1 MTHCD
6 RELEQVWVLVLCDTI
21 GSPMD
26 FVVGTG
32 KELVHIPY
40 RARVG
45 ADRAC
50 AERRAAFLG
59 ELIHYNDLKEVTILR
74 QKILDNAFHDAGS
87 TGLVKTNLIPEA
99 QASFTR
105 NWN

>member
-32 KELVHIPY
+32 KELVQIPY
-40 RARVG
+40 KARVG
-45 ADRAC
+45 ADRDFVGH
-50 AERRAAFLG
+50 RAAFLG
-59 ELIHYNDLKEVTILR
+59 ELIQYNDLKEVTILR